1 MSGRDSRPNA
11 ARPKRVEVE
20 RRITAALRAAFALSE
35 KEITAESFAL
45 TNAKTFSSFSLLEL
59 ILRLENAFQ
68 IQIPDE
74 QLDRDRFNTL
84 SSIAD
89 YIEQRLAEAET
100 A

>member
-1 MSGRDSRPNA
+1 MSERDSHPTVRPE
-11 ARPKRVEVE
+11 RVEVE
-20 RRITAALRAAFALSE
+20 RRVTAVLRAAFAISK
-35 KEITAESFAL
+35 KEIEAESFAL

-84 SSIAD
+84 SSITD
-89 YIEQRLAEAET
+89 YIEQRLAET
-100 A
+100 DC

>member
-1 MSGRDSRPNA
+1 LSERDSHPTVRPE
-11 ARPKRVEVE
+11 RVEVE
-20 RRITAALRAAFALSE
+20 RRVTAVLRAAFAISK
-35 KEITAESFAL
+35 KEIEAESFAL

-84 SSIAD
+84 SSITD
-89 YIEQRLAEAET
+89 YIEQRLAET
-100 A
+100 DC